1 MLMIVTK
8 LLGGLGTFLL
18 AFKLLTENIEKI
30 ASDKL
35 TKLLKKTTKNRIL
48 GVIVG
53 TIITALL
60 QSSTATTVMVVSFVN
75 AGVLDLFQATS
86 IIMGAN
92 IGTTITAHI
101 VALDSVDIGNYLAT
115 FVGAGMILNMI
126 FEKPK
131 IKNLGMSLVGFG
143 LIFIA
148 LYLMKDAMVS
158 LQDDYRFVELL
169 TKINNPFILLVLG
182 ASITIALQSSAAVTT
197 ILISMIAS
205 GITIGNG
212 VLPNAPL
219 FVILG
224 SNIGTCLTAIVSS
237 ASASVN
243 AKRAGLIHLLFNVF
257 GSVIFMI
264 ILLIWKNFINDT
276 LGRMVSD
283 PSSQIAIFHTLFNVI
298 STLIF
303 LPFIS
308 QFVKISTILV
318 KDKVNTK

>member
-115 FVGAGMILNMI
+115 FVGVGMILNMI

-131 IKNLGMSLVGFG
+131 IKNLGMALVGFG
-143 LIFIA
+143 LI
-148 LYLMKDAMVS
+148 
-158 LQDDYRFVELL
+158 
-169 TKINNPFILLVLG
+169 
-182 ASITIALQSSAAVTT
+182 
-197 ILISMIAS
+197 
-205 GITIGNG
+205 
-212 VLPNAPL
+212 
-219 FVILG
+219 
-224 SNIGTCLTAIVSS
+224 
-237 ASASVN
+237 
-243 AKRAGLIHLLFNVF
+243 
-257 GSVIFMI
+257 
-264 ILLIWKNFINDT
+264 
-276 LGRMVSD
+276 SD
-283 PSSQIAIFHTLFNVI
+283 ERCDGKFTR
-298 STLIF
+298 
-303 LPFIS
+303 
-308 QFVKISTILV
+308 
-318 KDKVNTK
+318 

>member
-115 FVGAGMILNMI
+115 FVGVGMILNMI
-126 FEKPK
+126 FEFAL
-131 IKNLGMSLVGFG
+131 KNDFINSNKKVNISPIIFPG
-143 LIFIA
+143 LIFKFIIKSEPVIA
-148 LYLMKDAMVS
+148 KS
-158 LQDDYRFVELL
+158 L
-169 TKINNPFILLVLG
+169 I
-182 ASITIALQSSAAVTT
+182 
-197 ILISMIAS
+197 
-205 GITIGNG
+205 
-212 VLPNAPL
+212 
-219 FVILG
+219 
-224 SNIGTCLTAIVSS
+224 
-237 ASASVN
+237 
-243 AKRAGLIHLLFNVF
+243 
-257 GSVIFMI
+257 
-264 ILLIWKNFINDT
+264 
-276 LGRMVSD
+276 
-283 PSSQIAIFHTLFNVI
+283 
-298 STLIF
+298 
-303 LPFIS
+303 
-308 QFVKISTILV
+308 
-318 KDKVNTK
+318 